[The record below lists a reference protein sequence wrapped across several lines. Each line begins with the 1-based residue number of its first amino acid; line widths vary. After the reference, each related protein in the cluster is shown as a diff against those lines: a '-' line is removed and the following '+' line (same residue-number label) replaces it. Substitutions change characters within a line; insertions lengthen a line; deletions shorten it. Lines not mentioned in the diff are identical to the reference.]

1 MKMKI
6 KIKIKIKIKN
16 EIKKKEIK
24 KSDLK
29 FIKIGRKSNLSM
41 KKKFQFE
48 VSSKNDLPILSN
60 FRFVDK

>member
-1 MKMKI
+1 MKM
-6 KIKIKIKIKN
+6 KIKIKIKN